1 MTPEH
6 LIAFNIALLA
16 AIASPGPALLVALR
30 TTLSAGRRAGIAVGC
45 GLGLMAA
52 TWTLAALLGLEA
64 VFRLFP
70 WAYTATKLIGA
81 LYLLYIA
88 WGMWRGARAG
98 VDTRIQPARRAFR
111 QGFLINL
118 LNPKSV
124 LFAAA
129 VLVVIFPAAEMTAA
143 ANAIVVLNHLAVE
156 VLFYSALA
164 FAMSTPTVSKRYLQA
179 KVYLDRFAALVLG
192 ALGLRLLVSR

>member
-1 MTPEH
+1 MTFEH
-6 LIAFNIALLA
+6 LIAFNIALFA
-16 AIASPGPALLVALR
+16 AIASPGPAFLVAVR
-30 TTLSAGRRAGIAVGC
+30 TALSAGRAAGIAIGC

-52 TWTLAALLGLEA
+52 TWTLMALLGLEA

-70 WAYTATKLIGA
+70 WAFTAAKSAGA
-81 LYLLYIA
+81 AYLLYVA
-88 WGMWRGARAG
+88 YKMWTGARDPIDAQ
-98 VDTRIQPARRAFR
+98 VRPTNRAFR

-129 VLVVIFPAAEMTAA
+129 VLIVIFPAEMSGVETAV
-143 ANAIVVLNHLAVE
+143 VVLDHLAVE
-156 VLFYSALA
+156 LLFYTALA
-164 FAMSTPTVSKRYLQA
+164 CAVSTPAVSKRYLRA
-179 KVYLDRFAALVLG
+179 KVYTDRMASVVLG